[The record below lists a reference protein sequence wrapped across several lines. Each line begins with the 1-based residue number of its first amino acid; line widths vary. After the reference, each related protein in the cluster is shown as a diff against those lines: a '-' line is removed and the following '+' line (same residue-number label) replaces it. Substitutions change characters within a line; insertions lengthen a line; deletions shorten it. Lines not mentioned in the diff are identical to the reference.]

1 MPRKGPSR
9 KRLVEVDPL
18 YQSRLLAKFIN
29 RSMHDGKKSVS
40 QREIYNGLK
49 IIAEKTKEDPIKIFE
64 KAIENIKPEMEVR
77 AKRVGGAAYQVPMQ
91 VREERK
97 ESLAIRWLVAAARAR
112 SNSEFHTYG
121 DKIAQELID
130 ASNSEG
136 GAVKKRMEMEKQA
149 DANRAF
155 SHFKW

>member
-1 MPRKGPSR
+1 MPRKGPAR

>member
-1 MPRKGPSR
+1 MLRAVRFAVELSSVDNPSTISGP
-9 KRLVEVDPL
+9 E
-18 YQSRLLAKFIN
+18 QQ
-29 RSMHDGKKSVS
+29 VS
-40 QREIYNGLK
+40 QKDVRQSF
-49 IIAEKTKEDPIKIFE
+49 IIEEKTKENPVTIFE

>member
-49 IIAEKTKEDPIKIFE
+49 
-64 KAIENIKPEMEVR
+64 
-77 AKRVGGAAYQVPMQ
+77 
-91 VREERK
+91 
-97 ESLAIRWLVAAARAR
+97 
-112 SNSEFHTYG
+112 
-121 DKIAQELID
+121 
-130 ASNSEG
+130 
-136 GAVKKRMEMEKQA
+136 
-149 DANRAF
+149 
-155 SHFKW
+155 